1 MKKLILIIGL
11 VSIVSSC
18 KKESVEPTSCS
29 IDKNSIVKLQMEND
43 NLKLQQPV
51 GQIRSIELM
60 TYLYNGGYG
69 GYWTGSNG
77 YIMTGDFYAIM
88 EKLSYEEV
96 VEIRNKFGYD
106 WYATQKYIQLEGQIE
121 SNNLEI
127 NRLNKKLKEN
137 NCQ

>member
-51 GQIRSIELM
+51 GQIIPIELM
-60 TYLYNGGYG
+60 NYLSDSGHGFVSSGNF
-69 GYWTGSNG
+69 NN
-77 YIMTGDFYAIM
+77 IMS
-88 EKLSYEEV
+88 KLSYEEV

-106 WYATQKYIQLEGQIE
+106 WYTCQKSVQLQNQIE

-127 NRLNKKLKEN
+127 NKLNKKIKEN